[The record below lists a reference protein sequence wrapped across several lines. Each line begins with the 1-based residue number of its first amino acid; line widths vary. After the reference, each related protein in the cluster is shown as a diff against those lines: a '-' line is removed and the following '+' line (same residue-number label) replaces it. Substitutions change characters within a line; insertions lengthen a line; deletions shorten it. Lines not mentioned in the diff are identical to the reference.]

1 MPTKNNLPKKEK
13 TIEDSL
19 NELQCLMLLNLK
31 EIQKSYEMIETIWRL
46 QEKYH
51 AKIRR
56 IDSKQINFHHWL
68 FNILIAVYV
77 GLALLRLYIR

>member
-1 MPTKNNLPKKEK
+1 MPPKNNPPKKEK

-19 NELQCLMLLNLK
+19 NELQCLMMLNLK
-31 EIQKSYEMIETIWRL
+31 EIQKSYKMIETIWRL

-68 FNILIAVYV
+68 FNILMASYVIIAF
-77 GLALLRLYIR
+77 LMWYI

>member
-1 MPTKNNLPKKEK
+1 MPEKNNTQEKEK
-13 TIEDSL
+13 TIQDSL
-19 NELQCLMLLNLK
+19 SELQCLMLLNLK

-56 IDSKQINFHHWL
+56 IDSKQINFQQWL
-68 FNILIAVYV
+68 FNILMAAYMIIAF
-77 GLALLRLYIR
+77 LMWYIR